1 MKNSIAVRLALMF
14 AAAAMVGFAL
24 IGASLHRVLAHE
36 LLRHQQEQ
44 IDARLEDISYMLQ
57 HGRAPKLG
65 ERIGEKLETLN
76 TADPRTRSWMWS
88 EDPAFRYGEDMPQAV
103 AAMHG
108 RDGVEVSAGTPPRP
122 MRVRVRTLPATDARP
137 EVRFMAGVDAE
148 PFSSTLRAFETALA
162 LLTLAGTALAA
173 ALGWWIARIGLGPVQ
188 RLSADAQRIGPD
200 NRAQRLQLPALPR
213 ELADLGA
220 SFNAALDRLDAAYR
234 QLETFNDDVAHEL
247 RTPLANLIGQTQVA
261 LARPRSA
268 AELQEVLQ
276 SDLEELERLRAIVS
290 DMLFLAR
297 AEQGVR
303 ARRRVASSIAQEVG
317 KTIEFLDLLLDDA
330 GMTVQVEGDAV
341 APIETSLF
349 RRALTN
355 LLQNA
360 IQHSQPGA
368 SVRVRIVRQAHCAEV
383 SFSNPS
389 APIAPDQLPRLFDRF
404 YRVDASRRNSGENH
418 GLGLAIVKAVAL
430 MHGGTVFAHSTG
442 GMTTVGFSVALD
454 AGSSG
459 FGDLPAERMNAA
471 AA

>member
-1 MKNSIAVRLALMF
+1 MRNSIAVRLALMF
-14 AAAAMVGFAL
+14 AAAAMAGFAL
-24 IGASLHRVLAHE
+24 VGASLHRVLAHE
-36 LLRHQQEQ
+36 LLRHQQEELA
-44 IDARLEDISYMLQ
+44 ARLEDMSYMLQ
-57 HGRAPKLG
+57 HGRAANLG
-65 ERIGEKLETLN
+65 ERIREKLETLSA
-76 TADPRTRSWMWS
+76 ADTRTRFWMWS
-88 EDPAFRYGEDMPQAV
+88 EDPAFRYGEDMPQL
-103 AAMHG
+103 AAALQ
-108 RDGVEVSAGTPPRP
+108 DSVELPVGTPPKP
-122 MRVRVRTLPATDARP
+122 MRVRGQALPAN
-137 EVRFMAGVDAE
+137 EVRPAVRFVAGVDAE
-148 PFSSTLRAFETALA
+148 PFSSTLRAFETALV

-173 ALGWWIARIGLGPVQ
+173 ALGYWIARIGLGPVQ

-220 SFNAALDRLDAAYR
+220 SFNAALDRLEAAYR

-268 AELQEVLQ
+268 VELQEVLQ
-276 SDLEELERLRAIVS
+276 SDLEELERLRAIVA

-368 SVRVRIVRQAHCAEV
+368 SVRVRIARQAHCAEV

-430 MHGGTVFAHSTG
+430 MHGGTVFAHSAG
-442 GMTTVGFSVALD
+442 GMTTVGFGVALD

-459 FGDLPAERMNAA
+459 LGDLPAERMNAPAPA
-471 AA
+471 A

>member
-1 MKNSIAVRLALMF
+1 MRNSIAVRLALMF
-14 AAAAMVGFAL
+14 AAAAMAGFAL

-36 LLRHQQEQ
+36 LLRHQQEELA
-44 IDARLEDISYMLQ
+44 ARLEDMSYMLQ
-57 HGRAPKLG
+57 HGRAANLG
-65 ERIGEKLETLN
+65 ERIREKLETLSA
-76 TADPRTRSWMWS
+76 ADTRTRFWMWS
-88 EDPAFRYGEDMPQAV
+88 EDPAFRYGEDMPQLA
-103 AAMHG
+103 AAMQ
-108 RDGVEVSAGTPPRP
+108 DSVELPVGTPPKP
-122 MRVRVRTLPATDARP
+122 MRVRGQALPAN
-137 EVRFMAGVDAE
+137 EVRPAVRFVAGVDAE
-148 PFSSTLRAFETALA
+148 PFSSTLRAFETALV

-173 ALGWWIARIGLGPVQ
+173 ALGYWIARIGLGPVQ

-220 SFNAALDRLDAAYR
+220 SFNAALDRLEAAYR

-355 LLQNA
+355 LLHNA

-430 MHGGTVFAHSTG
+430 MHGGTVVAHSAG

-459 FGDLPAERMNAA
+459 FGDLPAERMNAPA
-471 AA
+471 AAA

>member
-1 MKNSIAVRLALMF
+1 M
-14 AAAAMVGFAL
+14 
-24 IGASLHRVLAHE
+24 LAHE
-36 LLRHQQEQ
+36 LLRHQQEELA
-44 IDARLEDISYMLQ
+44 ARLEDMSYMLQ
-57 HGRAPKLG
+57 HGRAANLG
-65 ERIGEKLETLN
+65 ERIREKLETLSA
-76 TADPRTRSWMWS
+76 ADTRTRFWMWS
-88 EDPAFRYGEDMPQAV
+88 EDPAFRYGEDMPQLA
-103 AAMHG
+103 AAMQ
-108 RDGVEVSAGTPPRP
+108 DSVELPVGTPPKP
-122 MRVRVRTLPATDARP
+122 MRVRGQALPAN
-137 EVRFMAGVDAE
+137 EVRPAVRFVAGVDAQ
-148 PFSSTLRAFETALA
+148 PFSSTLRAFETALV

-173 ALGWWIARIGLGPVQ
+173 ALGYWIARIGLGPVQ

-220 SFNAALDRLDAAYR
+220 SFNAALDRLEAAYR

-276 SDLEELERLRAIVS
+276 SDLEELERLRAIVA

-355 LLQNA
+355 LLHNA

-430 MHGGTVFAHSTG
+430 MHGGTVVAHSAG

-459 FGDLPAERMNAA
+459 FGDLPAERMNAPA
-471 AA
+471 AAA